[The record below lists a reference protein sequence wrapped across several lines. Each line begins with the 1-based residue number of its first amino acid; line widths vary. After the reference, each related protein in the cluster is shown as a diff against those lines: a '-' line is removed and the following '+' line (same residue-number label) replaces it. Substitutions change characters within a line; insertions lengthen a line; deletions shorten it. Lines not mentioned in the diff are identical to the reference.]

1 MTIAKKKARRS
12 NSESLEGSS
21 PQPQPYVVPETA
33 IRDLVSNLRIGEAHD
48 AATCLLVI
56 GEALK
61 GLVRDKTET
70 GELNLRLIKQ
80 MAAEEECR
88 PIQRII
94 EGIVAALEHGAE
106 GIYAACLTITRFL
119 EFAFE
124 YQPDQRG
131 AERLYKNKLN
141 KIRHATQGSN

>member
-1 MTIAKKKARRS
+1 MTMAKKKKARSS
-12 NSESLEGSS
+12 NSESLEGSN
-21 PQPQPYVVPETA
+21 QQPYVVPETA

-80 MAAEEECR
+80 MAAEEKCR

-94 EGIVAALEHGAE
+94 EAIIAVLEHGAE

-141 KIRHATQGSN
+141 EIRHATQGSN